1 MRMVSS
7 TTTVTSKY
15 QVTIPKE
22 VRVALR
28 IRKGDKIAFVPTRD
42 GYTIRRAEDLLR
54 WLADTMEGIDETI
67 RESKRGMRPR

>member
-1 MRMVSS
+1 MRMASR

-67 RESKRGMRPR
+67 RQSKRGMRPR

>member
-1 MRMVSS
+1 MVSS

>member
-1 MRMVSS
+1 MTAR

-22 VRVALR
+22 VREALR

-42 GYTIRRAEDLLR
+42 GYVIRRAEDLLH
-54 WLADTMEGIDETI
+54 WLADTMQGVEETV